1 MADFREYSA
10 AFHAQN
16 DDLMHYG
23 VKNMRWHHHK
33 RKPFQNVLD
42 QRRRQMSV
50 EKYKTIGDTTLET
63 PKKQETKAEPEKKT
77 DKRWSQAA
85 RMVEARTPWGAA
97 KNIAELI
104 RGNTSDNSGREQRK
118 EAVDKKK
125 ESDKKKRHKKI
136 LTKKK

>member
-1 MADFREYSA
+1 MTDFREYSA

-16 DDLMHYG
+16 DDIMHYG
-23 VKNMRWHHHK
+23 VKGMSWHNHYK
-33 RKPFQNVLD
+33 RNGFEKALRS
-42 QRRRQMSV
+42 RRREKSV
-50 EKYKTIGDTTLET
+50 ERYKTIGDTTLET
-63 PKKQETKAEPEKKT
+63 PKNQETKAEPEKKT

-97 KNIAELI
+97 KNIAKLI
-104 RGNTSDNSGREQRK
+104 SGNTSDNSGKEQRK

-136 LTKKK
+136 LTKK